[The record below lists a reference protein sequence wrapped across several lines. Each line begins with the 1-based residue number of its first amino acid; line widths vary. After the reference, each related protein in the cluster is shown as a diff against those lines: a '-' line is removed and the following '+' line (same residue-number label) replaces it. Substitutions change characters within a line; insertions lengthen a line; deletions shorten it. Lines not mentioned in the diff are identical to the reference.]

1 MERVCEL
8 HRALYNAA
16 LQERID
22 AWRLSKTS
30 IGLCVTM
37 QVRDPIRRDDPDYLR
52 STRSLCR

>member
-1 MERVCEL
+1 MDRVCGL

-30 IGLCVTM
+30 VGFAAQCKSLT
-37 QVRDPIRRDDPDYLR
+37 QIRR
-52 STRSLCR
+52 